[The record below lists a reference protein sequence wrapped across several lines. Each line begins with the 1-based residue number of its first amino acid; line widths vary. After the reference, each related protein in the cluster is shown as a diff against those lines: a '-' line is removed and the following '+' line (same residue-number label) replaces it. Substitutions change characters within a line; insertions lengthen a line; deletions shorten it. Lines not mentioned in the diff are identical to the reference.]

1 MEEKSK
7 NKNGVKKIFNIIRYV
22 LGAFF
27 ILGGLTYFSSS
38 IITAIF
44 LILLGFSIF
53 PILYEKISILQYK
66 YLPIILPI
74 ILFFITMSMV
84 PVQEN
89 ENTNNNL
96 MNETFPAEKKIIF
109 IEDLSFDETDIEIDI
124 KESKD
129 ILLKIEPINATNIN
143 ELKFNSTNSE
153 IIKFEKNTEKSN
165 ESEIY
170 AKIQPISEGEC
181 EIFVIC
187 NNIESNHI
195 KIKIIDNERIEQEKK
210 EKEEQAKKE
219 AEEQAKKQAEEQA
232 KKEAEEQAKKQS
244 QSTSTQKN
252 TSSSTSQ
259 TTSSKP
265 STSSSSSQSN
275 SNNSQGKAVYR
286 TPSGKRYHFD
296 PDCGGKNSY
305 STTLSAAKSA
315 GLTPCQ
321 KCAQ

>member
-53 PILYEKISILQYK
+53 PILYEKISVLQYK

-96 MNETFPAEKKIIF
+96 MNETFPAEEKIIF

-153 IIKFEKNTEKSN
+153 IVKFEKNTDKSN

-187 NNIESNHI
+187 NDIESNHI

-210 EKEEQAKKE
+210 EK
-219 AEEQAKKQAEEQA
+219 EEQA

-315 GLTPCQ
+315 GLTPCA
-321 KCAQ
+321 KCAK